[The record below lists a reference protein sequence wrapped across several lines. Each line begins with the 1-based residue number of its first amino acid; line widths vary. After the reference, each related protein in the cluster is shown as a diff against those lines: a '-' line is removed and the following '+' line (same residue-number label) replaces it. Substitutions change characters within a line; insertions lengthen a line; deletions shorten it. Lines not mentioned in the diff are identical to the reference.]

1 MAGTKRISIPWVVLV
16 TVAATESYGI
26 SFGAIP
32 VLSGPCQWGFGPV
45 SMVPTKADP
54 AAMPRGAAR
63 ESDGTRLPKT
73 RHKRKRARLLMVLVL
88 AVGTGVVAA
97 SVCEASLGFSEAI
110 V

>member
-32 VLSGPCQWGFGPV
+32 VLSGPCRWGFGPV
-45 SMVPTKADP
+45 SKAPTKADP

-63 ESDGTRLPKT
+63 ESDGARLPKT
-73 RHKRKRARLLMVLVL
+73 RHERKRARLLLVL
-88 AVGTGVVAA
+88 LVVGTGVVAA